1 MSEYALKIIATEEG
15 FEPRPYLC
23 SEGYPTV
30 GYGQKIGKK
39 DADLKMFDFEM
50 PEVVASVWMQQNIDS
65 MLDKMES
72 DDDIAAALESCNEV
86 RESVLIS
93 MAYQMGVT
101 GLSNFKN
108 MLTAVELGDF
118 DEAAN
123 QALDSRWARQ
133 TPERAD
139 RHAEMLRTGEILPYY
154 S

>member
-15 FEPRPYLC
+15 FESRPYLC

-39 DADLKMFDFEM
+39 GADLKMFDFEM
-50 PEVVASVWMQQNIDS
+50 PEVVASVWMQQTIDS
-65 MLDKMES
+65 MLDKMGS

-101 GLSNFKN
+101 GLSKFKN

-133 TPERAD
+133 TPERAT
-139 RHAEMLRTGEILPYY
+139 RHAEMLRVGEILPYY